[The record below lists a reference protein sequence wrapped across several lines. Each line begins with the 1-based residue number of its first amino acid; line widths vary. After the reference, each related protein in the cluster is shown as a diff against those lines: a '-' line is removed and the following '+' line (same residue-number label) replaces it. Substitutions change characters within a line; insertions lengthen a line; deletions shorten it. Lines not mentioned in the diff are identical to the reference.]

1 LITRPER
8 SEVKAS
14 AVYPH
19 DHKPDVS
26 DQRKRTEQNAPQA
39 QMPGRPVPPQA
50 ALPGRPVRLFVGIPL
65 AIATTNDVAATVNQ
79 LRSQIRE
86 HSPNLRWSAPESW
99 HITLQFLGSTTPQ
112 QYECVLTHVREL
124 RHRPIH
130 IQLGALGT
138 FDRAGVLFVDVHVT
152 PQLHA
157 LQQAV
162 TAATAPCGFVPE
174 DRPYHPHITLARRKG
189 KGEGGELRNLKVQI
203 TTPPKLSG
211 FNAESFVLYESILSR
226 EGSIY
231 EIRERF
237 PLSA

>member
-1 LITRPER
+1 
-8 SEVKAS
+8 
-14 AVYPH
+14 VYPH

-26 DQRKRTEQNAPQA
+26 DQRKGTEQNAPQA
-39 QMPGRPVPPQA
+39 QTPGRPVPPQA
-50 ALPGRPVRLFVGIPL
+50 PLPGRPVRLFVGIPL
-65 AIATTNDVAATVNQ
+65 AIATTNDVTATVNQ
-79 LRSQIRE
+79 LRSQVRE

-138 FDRAGVLFVDVHVT
+138 FDRAGVLFVDVRVT
-152 PQLHA
+152 PHLLA

-162 TAATAPCGFVPE
+162 TAATAPCGFIPE
-174 DRPYHPHITLARRKG
+174 DRPYHPHISLARRKG
-189 KGEGGELRNLKVQI
+189 RGGDRHFGHMKLQMAHQ
-203 TTPPKLSG
+203 PKLSS
-211 FNAESFVLYESILSR
+211 FTASSFVLYESVPTP
-226 EGSIY
+226 EGSRY

-237 PLSA
+237 ELDA